1 MKSTLFEKNSLIRR
15 SLLWC
20 SATLAVF
27 LVVACTVS
35 FFAAWERAED
45 EQDHTLKQVVGLI
58 SRDVVAGR
66 MDMGEVLPPEPVGGF
81 YGPGASGYDPSKPSI
96 AALTMDDD
104 DFEDR
109 YEADDDN
116 GNAVLVAGQPVTV
129 RLLHGRGRALTTTF
143 TRTYEDGAHTAELFG
158 QPYRIYF
165 RTLSDGTHVAAA
177 QNLEERNETVLFTA
191 LVSTAPLLMLAPV
204 MLLILGFVLWKSL
217 RPLKTFAQ
225 GINARK
231 PEDLSEIRT
240 EGIPQEI
247 KPSVEA
253 MNRLLARV
261 QALREREARFTA
273 DAAHELRSPMTALS
287 LQAERL
293 AACKMSKDVR
303 DRVTSLQNGI
313 SRATDLITQL
323 LALKRAQAADGT
335 QSAAPAR
342 AGCLTV
348 IASVMEELYW
358 AADEKSIDFEAE
370 GLDTP
375 SADKFTAAV
384 GESDL
389 FTMVRNLVQ
398 NAVKYTPENGTV
410 KVSVTDAADC
420 IRICVADSG
429 PGVAPEERGRIFDP
443 FYRILG
449 SKETG
454 TGLGLSIVKTIA
466 QRTSTEIS
474 LDWTDAVKKTGL
486 TVTLTLKKAL

>member
-1 MKSTLFEKNSLIRR
+1 
-15 SLLWC
+15 
-20 SATLAVF
+20 
-27 LVVACTVS
+27 
-35 FFAAWERAED
+35 
-45 EQDHTLKQVVGLI
+45 
-58 SRDVVAGR
+58 
-66 MDMGEVLPPEPVGGF
+66 
-81 YGPGASGYDPSKPSI
+81 
-96 AALTMDDD
+96 
-104 DFEDR
+104 
-109 YEADDDN
+109 
-116 GNAVLVAGQPVTV
+116 
-129 RLLHGRGRALTTTF
+129 
-143 TRTYEDGAHTAELFG
+143 
-158 QPYRIYF
+158 
-165 RTLSDGTHVAAA
+165 
-177 QNLEERNETVLFTA
+177 
-191 LVSTAPLLMLAPV
+191 
-204 MLLILGFVLWKSL
+204 
-217 RPLKTFAQ
+217 
-225 GINARK
+225 
-231 PEDLSEIRT
+231 
-240 EGIPQEI
+240 
-247 KPSVEA
+247 
-253 MNRLLARV
+253 
-261 QALREREARFTA
+261 
-273 DAAHELRSPMTALS
+273 MTALS

-323 LALKRAQAADGT
+323 LALKRAQAADGP

-348 IASVMEELYW
+348 ITSVMEELYW

-375 SADKFTAAV
+375 GADKLTAAV